1 MSDREIIER
10 SASKLGLAFMMQGL
24 TTEDCKRELT
34 VLCGGTM
41 PRTLDELK
49 GKLRSSIVVLLCPHI
64 ETALSAQDEEDLWR
78 VLTSNEQK
86 R

>member
-10 SASKLGLAFMMQGL
+10 IASKLGLGFMMQGL
-24 TTEDCKRELT
+24 TTEACVRELT
-34 VLCGGTM
+34 AICGGTM